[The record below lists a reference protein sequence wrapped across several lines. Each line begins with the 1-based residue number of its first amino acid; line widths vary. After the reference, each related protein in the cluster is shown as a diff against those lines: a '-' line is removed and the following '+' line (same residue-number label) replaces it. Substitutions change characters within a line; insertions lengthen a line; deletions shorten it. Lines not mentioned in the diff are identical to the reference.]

1 MAINKTFVEHSILKA
16 SDLNELVT
24 QANGYVHE
32 TDVKKPD
39 KVDILQ
45 YHTEG
50 AELPL
55 AAHYTYG
62 GLPTVTFYGHCNETE
77 QDYIAIC
84 TYHCDTFYSIH
95 LYVKNDQNKY
105 VYNSDFH
112 DDNAETTLE
121 RSVSDMISGTP
132 VSLTRNGVMTKEDKA
147 ILDELANEVD
157 GIAGSHK
164 EYDSDIL
171 VSGYYNLNGV
181 SVGDAFAGVM
191 SSSSSQ
197 YCKAFEIRIGSS
209 IELHTK
215 TVSGNAGYVRPYC
228 VVSKSTG
235 KVVAI
240 APTTA
245 TQDLTEDPYEY
256 TANEDV
262 ILYVTCTGDYLNDFS
277 LIVDIDSQF
286 VNKSDFQAAI
296 NSVNGDIDALEQ
308 ELAGMSGSS
317 QTFTSSIFSAHEG
330 KYYNMNGL
338 SVGSNA
344 PSETLS
350 SSSSKACTKI
360 EIPSGTNI
368 TLYTYVTSGNAG
380 YVRPYCIVSKATGKV
395 IAIAGAA
402 TTFDYTETPFEY
414 TAQETIVLYLDIDK
428 DHYSSFSLVAEIPSE
443 FVTQEDLGD
452 IQQEIEDLTEDVQD
466 IKGFETSSASGLLGS
481 ASLGYYNFNGKSVG
495 DTAPQTMTNNPNTYR
510 YSKILQVKANSIIS
524 LTTSVTTGTAGYVLC
539 YALTDSVYKIL
550 KLAPT
555 ASGQT
560 NVNVELNIEE
570 DGYLYVCCNQDLAS
584 TFHYRMQS
592 PFAGDILNQSKE
604 YTDSKADNTYYAYL
618 SRKVVVPHSPKILVS
633 GASFTA
639 PENTWAEKMGTLLG
653 ATVTNKAVAGTNI
666 RDLALKLKA
675 GTISVSG
682 MDAILIQHVHNYD
695 VFTLPDE
702 YVNKTV
708 AQYEAS
714 GEMDSWVGTGTITD
728 DYGYAIG
735 YDYVIKKLRALIF
748 AQKSQDS
755 YDQSTAASRNY
766 MQGNYPQQ
774 TKIVLATHWHD
785 ARVTLNSSIRK
796 LCKKWG
802 LPLLNFDEQIGFSKD
817 VLNEAGVQPSIEYVG
832 LNSGD
837 YAPYETIEGVVY
849 GFHPSLGNND
859 IQWRFA
865 VIAAD
870 KFLVL
875 PS

>member
-1 MAINKTFVEHSILKA
+1 MAKLK
-16 SDLNELVT
+16 LPFELEKPSANDYVT
-24 QANGYVHE
+24 QSSQIGHNGQPLNQAL
-32 TDVKKPD
+32 D
-39 KVDILQ
+39 DI
-45 YHTEG
+45 
-50 AELPL
+50 
-55 AAHYTYG
+55 
-62 GLPTVTFYGHCNETE
+62 
-77 QDYIAIC
+77 
-84 TYHCDTFYSIH
+84 
-95 LYVKNDQNKY
+95 
-105 VYNSDFH
+105 
-112 DDNAETTLE
+112 
-121 RSVSDMISGTP
+121 
-132 VSLTRNGVMTKEDKA
+132 
-147 ILDELANEVD
+147 ANEVD
-157 GIAGSHK
+157 GIVGSHK

-171 VSGYYNLNGV
+171 VSGYYDFHNV
-181 SVGDAFAGVM
+181 SVGDAFAGVIT
-191 SSSSSQ
+191 SSSRQ

-209 IELHTK
+209 IELRTK
-215 TVSGNAGYVRPYC
+215 TISSTAGYVRPYC

-235 KVVAI
+235 KVVVI

-262 ILYVTCTGDYLNDFS
+262 ILYVTCTEDYLNDFS
-277 LIVDIDSQF
+277 LIADIASQV
-286 VNKSDFQAAI
+286 VNKSDFQTAI
-296 NSVNGDIDALEQ
+296 NSVNGNIDALEQ
-308 ELAGMSGSS
+308 EIAGLSGNS
-317 QTFTSSIFSAHEG
+317 QTFTSSIFSEHEG

-350 SSSSKACTKI
+350 SSQTKACAKM
-360 EIPSGTNI
+360 ELSSGTKI
-368 TLYTYVTSGNAG
+368 TLYSYTESGPGG

-395 IAIAGAA
+395 IAIPNEGSPI
-402 TTFDYTETPFEY
+402 DYTQTPFEY
-414 TAQETIVLYLDIDK
+414 TAQENIVLYLDVNI

-443 FVTQEDLGD
+443 FATHEDLEGMQQD
-452 IQQEIEDLTEDVQD
+452 IDGLSEDVHDLT
-466 IKGFETSSASGLLGS
+466 GYETSNASAILGA
-481 ASLGYYNFNGKSVG
+481 ASLGYYSFNGKSVG
-495 DTAPQTMTNNPNTYR
+495 DIAPQAMTQTQSTYR
-510 YSKILQVKANSIIS
+510 YSKIIPVVKDSIIS

-539 YALTDSVYKIL
+539 YALTDSEYKIL
-550 KLAPT
+550 KLAPS

-560 NVNVELNIEE
+560 NVNVELTIEE
-570 DGYLYVCCNQDLAS
+570 DGYLYVCCNRDLAS

-639 PENTWAEKMGTLLG
+639 PENTWAEKMGILIG

-682 MDAILIQHVHNYD
+682 MDAVLIQHVHNYD

-702 YVNKTV
+702 YINKTV

-714 GEMDSWVGTGTITD
+714 GEMDDWVGTGKITD

-748 AQKSQDS
+748 AIKSQDS
-755 YDQSTAASRNY
+755 YDESTAASRNY

-774 TKIVLATHWHD
+774 TKIILATHWHD
-785 ARVTLNSSIRK
+785 ARTTFNSSVRK

-802 LPLLNFDEQIGFSKD
+802 LPLLNFDEQIGFTKD

-832 LNSGD
+832 LNSND
-837 YAPYETIEGVVY
+837 YTPFETIDGVIY
-849 GFHPSLGNND
+849 GLHPSLGTND

-865 VIAAD
+865 AIAAD